1 MSEEPGAISVSAP
14 SSLYIFLDEGGNFD
28 FSPGGTQYFT
38 LTSVTASRPFAWDA
52 ALMSL
57 KYDEL
62 ERGSDAEYFHASEDK
77 QIVRNRVFAT
87 IAQHVDTIR
96 IDSIIVPKRKIVP
109 ELRLPEKFYPRMLGY
124 LLRYVVQHESLDAS
138 TAVLAV
144 TDIAPVKARQ
154 KAIAKGVEDYWP
166 NCFPVPCITASCITT
181 QSRASAFKSLTIA
194 TGRCTESGT
203 EATNGAITSFA
214 KPSEASSRFSR
225 GATDCITEQIFPGK
239 T

>member
-1 MSEEPGAISVSAP
+1 MSEEADTASAP
-14 SSLYIFLDEGGNFD
+14 APSLYIFLDEGGNFD

-87 IAQHVDTIR
+87 ISQHLDTVR

-109 ELRLPEKFYPRMLGY
+109 ELRPPEKFYPRMLGY
-124 LLRYVVQHESLDAS
+124 LLRYVLQHESLDAS
-138 TAVLAV
+138 TEVLAM

-154 KAIAKGVEDYWP
+154 KAIAKGVEEVLASLLPPGMRYRVLHHDSK
-166 NCFPVPCITASCITT
+166 SCISL
-181 QSRASAFKSLTIA
+181 QVADYCNWAVYRKWDRGDERSYNVIRAAIRSEFEIFKRSNRLHY
-194 TGRCTESGT
+194 
-203 EATNGAITSFA
+203 
-214 KPSEASSRFSR
+214 
-225 GATDCITEQIFPGK
+225 
-239 T
+239 